1 MRYRL
6 FMLLILIATTAQTQT
21 HKIDSIRKNLST
33 LKGRES
39 VNSLNALGWQFYN
52 HWIHSDSALKY
63 ANLARQKAYDII
75 YYNGMAEA
83 LIIEGGVKG
92 RLLGHPDVMER
103 NAREAIGL
111 LKNETNATAFSMA
124 WYNLA
129 ISLAIEGK
137 YDAANEAAGKAIDYA
152 TAANDQLS
160 VGWARQAAGF
170 SFSKSGKYWKSFE
183 NLIEAVEIGRQYN
196 DTVLISVSL
205 AFIGRAFNRVGDP
218 LKALQYYH
226 QAFQYKCPFVLIWP
240 HTEDMAYAHL
250 VLKQFDSVAW
260 YQQKYRDDINLYT
273 TDPAV
278 RKKFSAFAFG
288 FSTELQ
294 LAGKQ
299 YDTLLFQVLP
309 RLSLLR
315 KNKDVIPLMA
325 NLLVVAK
332 AYLSKSDYQNALGY
346 ARELNQIAYHSHN
359 KEFLKNTYELTA
371 SIYDHL
377 KKTDSAYHYFRQFTF
392 IRDSMET
399 AQYAGRTALYLAAS
413 EAENKIRLLKKDKE
427 LGDRQ
432 LMLNKKELQ
441 KQAQFKNW
449 LITGSIALLL
459 ILVLIVRNSMLRR
472 KNEQLRYKH
481 EQSGLKRKAMEL
493 EMQALR
499 AQMNPHFIFNC
510 LSAID
515 NLIQTK
521 QSDKATSYLA
531 RFAKLIRSVLDS
543 SKNNLVPFQIDLETI
558 RLYLEMEKF
567 RCNDKFLYEISVEP
581 VLLHGDFKVPPLI
594 VQPFLENA
602 IHHGLLNKKE
612 NDKQLQVKI
621 NLCDEFIVYT
631 ITDNGIGREKAAKVK
646 ERNKP
651 EHQSYGIAITRERIH
666 LHNQHGID
674 DDLVIADL
682 EKEGAPSG
690 TKAIIRINGSK
701 Y

>member
-6 FMLLILIATTAQTQT
+6 FILFVLLAHTAQTQT
-21 HKIDSIRKNLST
+21 HKIDSIRKNLNT
-33 LKGRES
+33 LNGREA
-39 VNSLNALGWQFYN
+39 VNSLNALGWQFYYY
-52 HWIHSDSALKY
+52 WIHADSALKY
-63 ANLARQKAYDII
+63 TDLARQKAFAIT
-75 YYNGMAEA
+75 YYSGMAEA

-92 RLLGHPDVMER
+92 RLLGHPDAMER
-103 NAREAIGL
+103 NAEKAIELLRNEA
-111 LKNETNATAFSMA
+111 NAKTLSIA

-129 ISLAIEGK
+129 ISLVIKGK
-137 YDAANEAAGKAIDYA
+137 YDAANEAADQAMAYA
-152 TAANDQLS
+152 TKANDQLS
-160 VGWARQAAGF
+160 LGWAKQAAGF
-170 SFSKSGKYWKSFE
+170 SYSKSGEYWKSFG
-183 NLIEAVEIGRQYN
+183 NLIEAVEIGKQYN
-196 DTVLISVSL
+196 DTMLISVSL

-218 LKALQYYH
+218 SKALQYYH

-240 HTEDMAYAHL
+240 HTEDMAYSHL
-250 VLKQFDSVAW
+250 LLKQYDSVSW
-260 YQQKYRDDINLYT
+260 YQQKYRADIDLYT

-278 RKKFSAFAFG
+278 RKKFNAFMYG

-294 LAGKQ
+294 LARKQ

-309 RLSLLR
+309 KLPLLR
-315 KNKDVIPLMA
+315 KNNDVIPLMA
-325 NLLVVAK
+325 NLLVLSKV
-332 AYLSKSDYQNALGY
+332 YLSKSNYQTALGY
-346 ARELNQIAYHSHN
+346 ARELNQIAWHSGN

-377 KKTDSAYHYFRQFTF
+377 KQPDSAYHYFRQFVV
-392 IRDSMET
+392 IKDSMET

-427 LGDRQ
+427 LADQQ
-432 LMLNKKELQ
+432 LKLNKQELQ
-441 KQAQFKNW
+441 KQAEFNSR
-449 LITGSIALLL
+449 LLAGSISLLL
-459 ILVLIVRNSMLRR
+459 ILGLIIRNSMLRR
-472 KNEQLRYKH
+472 KNEQ
-481 EQSGLKRKAMEL
+481 SALKRKAMEL

-543 SKNNLVPFQIDLETI
+543 SKHNLVPFQVDLETI

-612 NDKQLQVKI
+612 NNKQLQVKI
-621 NLCDEFIVYT
+621 DLCDEFIVYS

-666 LHNQHGID
+666 LHNQNGID

-682 EKEGAPSG
+682 ENEGAPSG

-701 Y
+701 S